1 MSRSQRAMEKGR
13 IMPDTGDHRMLVQ
26 TEDGTITVVIPR
38 SALSKLSGR
47 SHIAPEEIAIA
58 YRMEIEDIV
67 RDKLLGAS
75 RTGVMR
81 LTDADF

>member
-1 MSRSQRAMEKGR
+1 
-13 IMPDTGDHRMLVQ
+13 MPDTSDHRMLVQ
-26 TEDGTITVVIPR
+26 TEDGAITVIIPR
-38 SALSKLSGR
+38 SALAKLSGR
-47 SHIAPEEIAIA
+47 SHITPEEIAAA